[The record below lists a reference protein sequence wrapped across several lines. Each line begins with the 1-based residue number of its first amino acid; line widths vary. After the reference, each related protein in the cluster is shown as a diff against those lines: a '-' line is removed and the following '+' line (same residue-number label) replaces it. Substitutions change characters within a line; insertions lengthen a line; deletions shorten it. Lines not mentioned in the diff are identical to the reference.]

1 MSWLINLA
9 GDMGATRILARARKA
24 LIVLASVSGA
34 VLFVAAL
41 ASAALL
47 RLSLPQLE
55 GDVKAPGLFA
65 SVSVARD
72 AQGAPTLSGRSR
84 PDLAWALGYLHA
96 QERFFQ
102 MDLQRRSAAGELSEL
117 VGPVALPADRAA
129 RLHRFRHRAAAVLAA
144 ITPGERKVL
153 DAYVAGVNRGLGDLS
168 APPFEYLLLVRKPQ
182 PWLAE
187 DSILVVYAMYLTLQ

>member
-1 MSWLINLA
+1 MINLA
-9 GDMGATRILARARKA
+9 GGMGATRILARARKA
-24 LIVLASVSGA
+24 LIVLVSMSGS

-55 GDVKAPGLFA
+55 GDVKAPGLSA
-65 SVSVARD
+65 PVSVARD
-72 AQGAPTLSGRSR
+72 ARGTPTLSGRSR
-84 PDLAWALGYLHA
+84 SDLAWALGYLDA

-102 MDLQRRSAAGELSEL
+102 MDLQRRSAAGELWEL
-117 VGPVALPADRAA
+117 VGPAALPADRAA
-129 RLHRFRHRAAAVLAA
+129 RLHRFRHRVAAVLAA

-187 DSILVVYAMYLTLQ
+187 DFDPCRLLDVSDAAGA